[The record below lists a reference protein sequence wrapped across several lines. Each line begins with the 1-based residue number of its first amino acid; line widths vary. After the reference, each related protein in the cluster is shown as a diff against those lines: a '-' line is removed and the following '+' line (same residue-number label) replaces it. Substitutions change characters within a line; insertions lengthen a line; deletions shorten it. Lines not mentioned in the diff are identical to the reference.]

1 MASDWSAP
9 PLARSLGAALTLMM
23 VLGMLFA
30 ALEFAL
36 LLPIAPEFWVIAL
49 FPAVALVW
57 FVAGTIAWRRR
68 PSSRTGLLIWVGGVA
83 LLAAGLLNT
92 GIEFGIVVGAVFATV
107 IVAVIVH
114 LLLAFP
120 SGRLPDATSRAIV
133 IAGYFVALVLQAPI
147 YVWGL
152 GVFAPAIGPD
162 PELAAIGTEVQRWAG
177 LVVVVAAAIVLGMR
191 LRAASPGRRRV
202 LAPLYGYGMAS
213 VVLIPASAGLG
224 VYLPVTAV
232 VAIQL
237 SLVGGVAIAF
247 TVGVLVGGFERT
259 AELEELAAWLG
270 TKSGREPLRSAIA
283 RALGDPSVEL
293 VYWLPVREGFV
304 DEHGIGFDPPDSGD
318 RGFTVIESDG
328 TPAGAITYD
337 ARLVGDA
344 RRVQAVGRV
353 AAIAIARE
361 RLTTELRAS
370 QTALRHSRVRLVE
383 AADRERARIAK
394 DLHDG
399 LQVQLVLLALE
410 AGRIHDDAR
419 DEADRERALTLRQG
433 IEEAADELRRLV
445 HEVMPS
451 ALVERGLVLAAE
463 DLVDRMPIP
472 TTLEADGL
480 DTALSP
486 TVVNVAY
493 FVVAEGLA
501 NTVKHAR
508 AASASVRLSR
518 AGDVLTIEIADD
530 GVGGTGVHRGRGLAG
545 LADRIDAVGGRMSL
559 QNAPGGGTTLRAELP
574 CAS

>member
-1 MASDWSAP
+1 
-9 PLARSLGAALTLMM
+9 
-23 VLGMLFA
+23 
-30 ALEFAL
+30 
-36 LLPIAPEFWVIAL
+36 
-49 FPAVALVW
+49 
-57 FVAGTIAWRRR
+57 
-68 PSSRTGLLIWVGGVA
+68 
-83 LLAAGLLNT
+83 
-92 GIEFGIVVGAVFATV
+92 
-107 IVAVIVH
+107 
-114 LLLAFP
+114 
-120 SGRLPDATSRAIV
+120 
-133 IAGYFVALVLQAPI
+133 
-147 YVWGL
+147 
-152 GVFAPAIGPD
+152 
-162 PELAAIGTEVQRWAG
+162 
-177 LVVVVAAAIVLGMR
+177 VVVVATAIVLGTR

-213 VVLIPASAGLG
+213 VVLIPASSALAFALPGTVIAG
-224 VYLPVTAV
+224 
-232 VAIQL
+232 IQL
-237 SLVGGVAIAF
+237 ALIAGVAVAF

-270 TKSGREPLRSAIA
+270 TETGREPLRSAIA

-304 DEHGIGFDPPDSGD
+304 DEQGVGVDPPDSPD
-318 RGFTVIESDG
+318 RGFVVIESGDS
-328 TPAGAITYD
+328 PAGAIVYD

-344 RRVQAVGRV
+344 KRVQAVGRV

-410 AGRIHDDAR
+410 AGRIHDEAVRDAVR
-419 DEADRERALTLRQG
+419 DRALHLRQG

-472 TTLEADGL
+472 TTLTADGL
-480 DTALSP
+480 DAPLP
-486 TVVNVAY
+486 HTVVNVAY

-501 NTVKHAR
+501 NTAKHAR

-518 AGDVLTIEIADD
+518 DGDVLTIEIADD
-530 GVGGTGVHRGRGLAG
+530 GVGGTGIHRGRGLAG
-545 LADRIDAVGGRMSL
+545 LADRIDAIGGRMTL
-559 QNAPGGGTTLRAELP
+559 HNAPGDGTRHTAELP
-574 CAS
+574 GAS

>member
-23 VLGMLFA
+23 VLGVLFA

-36 LLPIAPEFWVIAL
+36 LLPIPPEFWVIAL

-68 PSSRTGLLIWVGGVA
+68 PSSRTGLLIWVGGIS
-83 LLAAGLLNT
+83 LLAGGLLNT
-92 GIEFGIVVGAVFATV
+92 GIQFGIVVGSVFATV

-120 SGRLPDATSRAIV
+120 SGRLPDRTSRAIAL
-133 IAGYFVALVLQAPI
+133 AGYFVALVLQTPV
-147 YVWGL
+147 YVWGMGL
-152 GVFAPAIGPD
+152 FAPAIPANS
-162 PELAAIGTEVQRWAG
+162 ELATIGGEVQRWAG
-177 LVVVVAAAIVLGMR
+177 LVVVVATAVVLGMR
-191 LRAASPGRRRV
+191 LRATSPGRRRV
-202 LAPLYGYGMAS
+202 LVPLYGYGMAS
-213 VVLIPASAGLG
+213 VVLIPASASLD
-224 VYLPVTAV
+224 VALPVPAV
-232 VAIQL
+232 VAVQL
-237 SLVGGVAIAF
+237 ALIAGVAVAF

-270 TKSGREPLRSAIA
+270 TESGREPLRSAIA

-304 DEHGIGFDPPDSGD
+304 DEQGIGVDPPDDPG
-318 RGFTVIESDG
+318 RGFAVIESDG
-328 TPAGAITYD
+328 APVGAIVYD
-337 ARLVGDA
+337 ARLVGDQQ
-344 RRVQAVGRV
+344 RVQAVGRV

-410 AGRIHDDAR
+410 AGRIHDDAQVEAVR
-419 DEADRERALTLRQG
+419 DRALHLRQG

-472 TTLEADGL
+472 TTLRAEGL
-480 DTALSP
+480 DAPLSP
-486 TVVNVAY
+486 TVLNVAY

-508 AASASVRLSR
+508 AASASVSLTRE
-518 AGDVLTIEIADD
+518 GDVLAVEIADD

-559 QNAPGGGTTLRAELP
+559 RNVPGGGTSLRAELP
-574 CAS
+574 CGS

>member
-23 VLGMLFA
+23 VLGVLFA

-36 LLPIAPEFWVIAL
+36 LLPIPPEFWVIAL

-68 PSSRTGLLIWVGGVA
+68 PSSRTGLLIWVGGIS
-83 LLAAGLLNT
+83 LLAGGLLNT
-92 GIEFGIVVGAVFATV
+92 GIQFGIVVGSVFATV

-120 SGRLPDATSRAIV
+120 SGRLPDRTSRAIAL
-133 IAGYFVALVLQAPI
+133 AGYFVALVLQTPV
-147 YVWGL
+147 YVWGMGL
-152 GVFAPAIGPD
+152 FAPAIPANA
-162 PELAAIGTEVQRWAG
+162 ELATIGGEVQRWAG
-177 LVVVVAAAIVLGMR
+177 LVVVVATAVVLGMR
-191 LRAASPGRRRV
+191 LRATSPGRRRV
-202 LAPLYGYGMAS
+202 LVPLYGYGMAS
-213 VVLIPASAGLG
+213 VVLIPASASLD
-224 VYLPVTAV
+224 VALPVPAV
-232 VAIQL
+232 VAVQL
-237 SLVGGVAIAF
+237 ALIAGVAVAF

-270 TKSGREPLRSAIA
+270 TESGREPLRSAIA

-304 DEHGIGFDPPDSGD
+304 DEQGIGVDPPDDPG
-318 RGFTVIESDG
+318 RGFAVIESDG
-328 TPAGAITYD
+328 APVGAIVYD
-337 ARLVGDA
+337 ARLVGDQQ
-344 RRVQAVGRV
+344 RVQAVGRV

-410 AGRIHDDAR
+410 AGRIHDDAQVEAVR
-419 DEADRERALTLRQG
+419 DRALHLRQG

-472 TTLEADGL
+472 TTLRAEGL
-480 DTALSP
+480 DAPLSP
-486 TVVNVAY
+486 TVLNVAY

-508 AASASVRLSR
+508 AASASVSLTRE
-518 AGDVLTIEIADD
+518 GDVLAVEIADD

-545 LADRIDAVGGRMSL
+545 LADRIEAVGGRMSL
-559 QNAPGGGTTLRAELP
+559 RNVPGGGTSLRAELP
-574 CAS
+574 CGS

>member
-23 VLGMLFA
+23 VLGVLFA

-36 LLPIAPEFWVIAL
+36 LLPIPPEFWVIAL

-68 PSSRTGLLIWVGGVA
+68 PSSRTGLLIWVGGIS
-83 LLAAGLLNT
+83 LLAGGLLNT
-92 GIEFGIVVGAVFATV
+92 GIQFGIVVGSVFATV

-120 SGRLPDATSRAIV
+120 SGRLPDRTSRAIAL
-133 IAGYFVALVLQAPI
+133 AGYFVALVLQTPV
-147 YVWGL
+147 YVWGMGL
-152 GVFAPAIGPD
+152 FAPAIPANAG
-162 PELAAIGTEVQRWAG
+162 LATIGGEVQRWAG
-177 LVVVVAAAIVLGMR
+177 LVVVVATAVVLGMR
-191 LRAASPGRRRV
+191 LRATSPGRRRV
-202 LAPLYGYGMAS
+202 LVPLYGYGMAS
-213 VVLIPASAGLG
+213 VVLIPASASLD
-224 VYLPVTAV
+224 VALPVPAV
-232 VAIQL
+232 VAVQL
-237 SLVGGVAIAF
+237 ALIAGVAVAF

-270 TKSGREPLRSAIA
+270 TESGREPLRSAIA

-304 DEHGIGFDPPDSGD
+304 DEQGIGVDPPDDPG
-318 RGFTVIESDG
+318 RGFAVIESDG
-328 TPAGAITYD
+328 APVGAIVYD
-337 ARLVGDA
+337 ARLVGDQQ
-344 RRVQAVGRV
+344 RVQAVGRV

-410 AGRIHDDAR
+410 AGRIHDDAQVEAVR
-419 DEADRERALTLRQG
+419 DRALHLRQG

-472 TTLEADGL
+472 TTLRAEGL
-480 DTALSP
+480 DAPLSP
-486 TVVNVAY
+486 TVLNVAY

-508 AASASVRLSR
+508 AASASVSLTRE
-518 AGDVLTIEIADD
+518 GDVLAVEIADD

-559 QNAPGGGTTLRAELP
+559 RNVPGGGTSLRAELP
-574 CAS
+574 CGS